1 MQNVRFRIGEKP
13 STLRNS
19 KKVVTPVKTGVQNLC
34 NYLNR
39 LDSGLRR
46 NDGGSGFRLE
56 FILQIPDQV
65 RDRLDAGPE

>member
-1 MQNVRFRIGEKP
+1 M
-13 STLRNS
+13 NS
-19 KKVVTPVKTGVQNLC
+19 KKVVTPVKTGVQNLY

-56 FILQIPDQV
+56 LIPQIPDQV